1 MAKWGEGDPRWIVEE
16 RPDAT
21 NVNNWHWT
29 EKNAGPWSKDRLKE
43 LLNNLIIA
51 QNGIDCKVTEV
62 EKVDGE
68 ASANNR
74 KGKLIFF
81 YEWDI
86 KLKWEGRLAGASELV
101 KGEVHIPN
109 LSEENDVSE
118 VDWEGRLAGASEL
131 VKGEVHIPNL
141 SEEND
146 VSEVD
151 MTVTIKG
158 SGEEAQRV
166 KSFMHNVGRDEI
178 RKQLK
183 EYIRSLKEEFSK
195 GLILPKKGE
204 TSVKPDSVSTITSG
218 FNKKINMEPVVST
231 EKKQIGCKL
240 DTKTIELTETFQ
252 CRAEEFYNA
261 MTRIEMVTAFT
272 QGHVKMDPEKGGKFA
287 LFGGN
292 VTGEFKELVPGKKIV
307 QYWRYKQWPEQHFSE
322 VTFTIDEKDDHTL
335 VTLKQ
340 ELVPASEVEQ
350 TEENWKR
357 YYFNSIKRAFGFGAF
372 L

>member
-43 LLNNLIIA
+43 LLTNLKIV
-51 QNGIDCKVTEV
+51 QNGIDCKISEV
-62 EKVDGE
+62 EKIDGE
-68 ASANNR
+68 ATANNR

-86 KLKWEGRLAGASELV
+86 KLKWDGVLAGGKDKV
-101 KGEVHIPN
+101 NGEI
-109 LSEENDVSE
+109 
-118 VDWEGRLAGASEL
+118 
-131 VKGEVHIPNL
+131 HIPNL

-158 SGEEAQRV
+158 TGDEAQRV
-166 KSFMHNVGRDEI
+166 KAFMHNKGKDEI
-178 RKQLK
+178 RKQLN

-204 TSVKPDSVSTITSG
+204 VPKPDNVSTITSG
-218 FNKKINMEPVVST
+218 FNKKINMEPVVSNQN
-231 EKKQIGCKL
+231 KQIGLKL
-240 DTKTIELTETFQ
+240 DTKSIELSESFQ
-252 CRAEEFYNA
+252 CRAHEFYDA
-261 MTRIEMVTAFT
+261 MTRVEMVTAFT
-272 QGHVKMDPEKGGKFA
+272 QGHVKMEAEKGGKFS

-292 VTGEFKELVPGKKIV
+292 VRGEFRELVPGKKIV
-307 QYWRYKQWPEQHFSE
+307 QLWRYKQWPDQHFSE
-322 VTFTIDEKDDHTL
+322 VTFNIEEKDDHTL
-335 VTLKQ
+335 VSLKQ
-340 ELVPASEVEQ
+340 DLVPSSEVDQ
-350 TEENWKR
+350 TRDNWKR
-357 YYFNSIKRAFGFGAF
+357 YYFDSIKRAFGFGAF

>member
-1 MAKWGEGDPRWIVEE
+1 MSIIGTGRKKMPVRV
-16 RPDAT
+16 
-21 NVNNWHWT
+21 
-29 EKNAGPWSKDRLKE
+29 SKDRLKE

-118 VDWEGRLAGASEL
+118 VD
-131 VKGEVHIPNL
+131 
-141 SEEND
+141 
-146 VSEVD
+146 

-166 KSFMHNVGRDEI
+166 KSFMHNFGKDEI

-218 FNKKINMEPVVST
+218 FNKKINMEPVIST

-340 ELVPASEVEQ
+340 ELVPAAEVEQ